1 MSTTTHMNYR
11 KLLKYATLL
20 FAALAILVPSGN
32 ARAGVTLMLGHGA
45 APGNPRTIAAEAFAK
60 MVSERTGGNVT
71 IKIAGSEQ
79 LGSDVAML
87 TSLRSGALD
96 LTANSQGP
104 AAGLVPEVAA
114 LGLPFLFAD
123 STAAYKVL
131 SGPTGEELNKKFAAL
146 GMVVL
151 DWWDN
156 GIRHVTNSKRPIKVP
171 ADLKGLKIRTPADP
185 MTVDIFQ
192 ALGAATQQIAFGEL
206 YIALQ
211 QGVVDG
217 QENPLA
223 NISSNKLHEVNKYI
237 SLSGHKWESTPFL
250 MSQIAVKKVKPNE
263 LEIIKAAA
271 KEAGAIQRNLM
282 IETDVKLLAAYQA
295 NSKVVVNQPDRTA
308 FQAATASVFDKW
320 KAKDFGAFVGKLID
334 AARR

>member
-1 MSTTTHMNYR
+1 MSVIKKMNCR
-11 KLLKYATLL
+11 KLLKCATLL
-20 FAALAILVPSGN
+20 FAALVIVVPSGS
-32 ARAGVTLMLGHGA
+32 AFAGVTLTLGHGA
-45 APGNPRTIAAEAFAK
+45 APGNPRTIAADAFAK

-79 LGSDVAML
+79 LGNDVAML
-87 TSLRSGALD
+87 TSLRTGALD

-156 GIRHVTNSKRPIKVP
+156 GIRHVTNSKHSIKAP

-223 NISSNKLHEVNKYI
+223 NISSSKLHEVNKYI

-271 KEAGAIQRNLM
+271 KEAGALQRKLM
-282 IETDVKLLAAYQA
+282 IETDAKLLAAYQA
-295 NSKVVVNQPDRTA
+295 NPKVVVNQPDRAA
-308 FQAATASVFDKW
+308 FQAATASVVDKW
-320 KAKDFGAFVGKLID
+320 KAKDFGAFVSKLVA
-334 AARR
+334 AAR